1 MILHVAN
8 PIYDSVLK
16 YIMSDERISKTILSA
31 LLKKDVVKVQIHA
44 PHADCCRRR
53 F

>member
-8 PIYDSVLK
+8 PIYDSVFK

-31 LLKKDVVKVQIHA
+31 RLKKRGGEGRDA
-44 PHADCCRRR
+44 LA
-53 F
+53 

>member
-8 PIYDSVLK
+8 PIYDSVFK

-31 LLKKDVVKVQIHA
+31 LLKKEVVKVEMR
-44 PHADCCRRR
+44 PHE
-53 F
+53 